1 MYDVKL
7 SFLISS
13 ENILKKP
20 FVKKYLFYYFILWQ
34 KNGVAGTYSN
44 HSLFMG
50 ASDLAFIFS
59 YLSTMDQDSK
69 ISSKKSRASWSYW
82 KWGLELFTEW
92 RKSFMFKGFAWLSKS
107 KAHFEYRMMGSSS
120 KFDGPQLCSPLT
132 YRDWNYIFAYIQY
145 SLRHTFD
152 L

>member
-1 MYDVKL
+1 MR
-7 SFLISS
+7 
-13 ENILKKP
+13 KP

-34 KNGVAGTYSN
+34 KNGVAGIYSN

-82 KWGLELFTEW
+82 KWGLKLFTEW
-92 RKSFMFKGFAWLSKS
+92 RKSFMFKCFAWLSKS
-107 KAHFEYRMMGSSS
+107 RASSS
-120 KFDGPQLCSPLT
+120 PGWWDHPQSLMDRNFAALWPTDNNSFERFKPLLLT
-132 YRDWNYIFAYIQY
+132 YCLTKRLTGF
-145 SLRHTFD
+145 
-152 L
+152 